1 MLLIVLLAALVLA
14 ARAGGAEPPAQL
26 FVMAYD
32 TTPGAVAET
41 DIDLVLAAPASAVSV
56 VVPAGYRRDAAAP
69 AGAAVGTAILRT
81 APGRAATVT
90 LRADEPGTH
99 AAVWVGG
106 LLTVLVDAVSGG
118 GLQLTFGPPVGA
130 VNVDLDLDG
139 VLTNPP
145 APGHATWCAVVTT
158 GGGTVEARSV
168 VGIPQ
173 TLGFR
178 ARFAGRLV
186 LFGRLLSA
194 GAPRR
199 AVDVHFA
206 IATNDDLSDA
216 RDLGTVPTRADGT
229 YSLTRSVPRHR
240 TAQRLTLIAYVNF
253 YVGPCP
259 GCAVQSTTPPPA
271 ELVSLTVPK
280 H

>member
-56 VVPAGYRRDAAAP
+56 VVPAGYRLDAAAP

-106 LLTVLVDAVSGG
+106 LLTVLVDAVSDIFVRDEKDVQDVPDADTVSTREYIK
-118 GLQLTFGPPVGA
+118 GLIT
-130 VNVDLDLDG
+130 DG
-139 VLTNPP
+139 D
-145 APGHATWCAVVTT
+145 
-158 GGGTVEARSV
+158 
-168 VGIPQ
+168 
-173 TLGFR
+173 
-178 ARFAGRLV
+178 RLV
-186 LFGRLLSA
+186 SMI
-194 GAPRR
+194 
-199 AVDVHFA
+199 DVA
-206 IATNDDLSDA
+206 NIL
-216 RDLGTVPTRADGT
+216 
-229 YSLTRSVPRHR
+229 
-240 TAQRLTLIAYVNF
+240 
-253 YVGPCP
+253 
-259 GCAVQSTTPPPA
+259 PA
-271 ELVSLTVPK
+271 MQLAA
-280 H
+280 